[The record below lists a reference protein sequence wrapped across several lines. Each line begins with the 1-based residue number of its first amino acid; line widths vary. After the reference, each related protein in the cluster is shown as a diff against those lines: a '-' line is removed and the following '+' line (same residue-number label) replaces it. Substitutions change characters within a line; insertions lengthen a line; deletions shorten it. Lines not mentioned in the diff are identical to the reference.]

1 MQQTF
6 IHRQLAIFTRITRVV
21 IPGIIVIV
29 IVFIVLIV
37 IHLILLRI
45 RIIRI
50 TRCWR
55 KIIIFLACIKLRRR
69 RNLMAVLIVQTIPL
83 ELHKSRTLNNAQSD
97 LAFAQVTHGACELT
111 NGSSIHGS
119 GGLPNK
125 LP

>member
-6 IHRQLAIFTRITRVV
+6 MHRQLAIYTRITLVV

-29 IVFIVLIV
+29 IVFIILIV
-37 IHLILLRI
+37 IHRILIV
-45 RIIRI
+45 IILIVIHR
-50 TRCWR
+50 R
-55 KIIIFLACIKLRRR
+55 KIIIFKACIELRRR
-69 RNLMAVLIVQTIPL
+69 RNLMAALIVQTIPL
-83 ELHKSRTLNNAQSD
+83 ELHKSRTLNNAQSS

-119 GGLPNK
+119 AGLPNK